1 MVISASNS
9 YPKSDHDVI
18 KIGAPNKINSKKFTQ
33 NGQIH
38 IYRVCEYF
46 HLFFLSACPGFIIGQ
61 ASNSHFYS
69 EFF

>member
-1 MVISASNS
+1 MCQLAC
-9 YPKSDHDVI
+9 YPSSRCHLEPLLIDETQQ
-18 KIGAPNKINSKKFTQ
+18 KFD
-33 NGQIH
+33 GQIR
-38 IYRVCEYF
+38 IYCVCEYF